1 MNDAIHVEGIGKRY
15 PLGRRAPYETL
26 RDAVVSL
33 GRRRHAPGTD
43 TWWALRDVSFSV
55 KGGDVIGVI
64 GRNGAGKSTLLKI
77 LARITRPTEGRAM
90 LRGRVGSLLEVGSG
104 FHAELTGREN
114 IYLNGAVLGMRRAEV
129 ARRFDEI
136 VAFSELERFL
146 DTPLKHYSS
155 GMHMRLAFA
164 VAAHLEPE
172 ILLVDEVLAVGD
184 VAFQRKCLAK
194 IEDVVHERRTVLFVS
209 HNLAAIQ
216 RLCPQALLL
225 RDGTLVEYGPTPL
238 VVERYLR
245 DGSGTALAWERTRPL
260 AGGATIERVVVC
272 DAAGRPVSHVTSAD
286 TVGVAVEW
294 HLAERIPRVQLSVG
308 LLDAGGDQIF
318 GSCPED
324 AGQPCPEGPGRFLA
338 VMTLPPQILMPR
350 TYRLRVAL
358 WEPSGGG
365 LDAVDALG
373 FTVQEAASFSNEAPG
388 GRPGLIAVRCGWRFE
403 RPA

>member
-1 MNDAIHVEGIGKRY
+1 MDDAIHVEGIGKRY
-15 PLGRRAPYETL
+15 ALGRREPYATL
-26 RDAVVSL
+26 RDAVAGR
-33 GRRRHAPGTD
+33 GRRDARPRD
-43 TWWALRDVSFSV
+43 EVWALRDVSFSV
-55 KGGDVIGVI
+55 KGGDVVGVI

-77 LARITRPTEGRAM
+77 LARITRPTEGRAV

-104 FHAELTGREN
+104 FHPELTGREN
-114 IYLNGAVLGMRRAEV
+114 IYLNGAVLGMRRREV

-184 VAFQRKCLAK
+184 LAFQRKCLAK

-225 RDGTLVEYGPTPL
+225 RDGVLVEMGPTPL

-245 DGSGTALAWERTRPL
+245 DGSGAALAWARTRPA
-260 AGGATIERVVVC
+260 AGAASIERVFIC
-272 DAAGRPVSHVTSAD
+272 DAAGRPMTHVTSAD
-286 TVGVAVEW
+286 TVGVAVEGR
-294 HLAERIPRVQLSVG
+294 LSERVPRLQLSVG

-324 AGQPCPEGPGRFLA
+324 AGSPCPEGPGRFLA
-338 VMTLPPQILMPR
+338 IMTMPPEILMPR

-358 WEPSGGG
+358 WQPSGGG
-365 LDAVDALG
+365 LDAVEALG
-373 FTVQEAASFSNEAPG
+373 FAVQEAASFSNEAPG
-388 GRPGLIAVRCGWRFE
+388 GRPGLLAIRCAWRFE
-403 RPA
+403 TPA

>member
-1 MNDAIHVEGIGKRY
+1 MHDAIHVEGIGKRY
-15 PLGRRAPYETL
+15 ALGRRQPYETL
-26 RDAVVSL
+26 RDAVAGL
-33 GRRRHAPGTD
+33 GRRPAPPRNEM
-43 TWWALRDVSFSV
+43 WALRGVSFSV
-55 KGGDVIGVI
+55 KGGDVVGII

-77 LARITRPTEGRAM
+77 LARITRPTEGRAV

-104 FHAELTGREN
+104 FHPELTGREN
-114 IYLNGAVLGMRRAEV
+114 VYLNGAVLGMRRREV
-129 ARRFDEI
+129 AGRFDEI

-184 VAFQRKCLAK
+184 LAFQRKCLAK

-225 RDGTLVEYGPTPL
+225 RDGVLVEMGPTPL

-245 DGSGTALAWERTRPL
+245 DGSGAALAWARTGPP
-260 AGGATIERVVVC
+260 AGVASIERVFVC
-272 DAAGRPVSHVTSAD
+272 DAAGRPVTHVTSAD
-286 TVGVAVEW
+286 TVGVAIEW
-294 HLAERIPRVQLSVG
+294 RLAERVPRLQLSVG

-324 AGQPCPEGPGRFLA
+324 AGPPCPEGPGRFLA
-338 VMTLPPQILMPR
+338 VMTMPPEILMPR

-358 WEPSGGG
+358 WQPSGGG
-365 LDAVDALG
+365 LDAVEALG
-373 FTVQEAASFSNEAPG
+373 FSVQEAASFSNEAPG
-388 GRPGLIAVRCGWRFE
+388 GRPGLLAVRCVWRFE
-403 RPA
+403 CPS

>member
-1 MNDAIHVEGIGKRY
+1 MTDAIQVEGIGKRY
-15 PLGRRAPYETL
+15 PLGRREPYETL
-26 RDAVVSL
+26 RAVVAGL
-33 GRRRHAPGTD
+33 GRRRRSSPRD
-43 TWWALRDVSFSV
+43 VLWALRDVSFSV
-55 KGGDVIGVI
+55 KGGDVVGII

-77 LARITRPTEGRAM
+77 LARITRPTEGRAV

-104 FHAELTGREN
+104 FHPELTGREN

-146 DTPLKHYSS
+146 ETPLKHYSS

-184 VAFQRKCLAK
+184 LAFQRKCLAK

-225 RDGTLVEYGPTPL
+225 GDGALVEIGPTPL

-245 DGSGTALAWERTRPL
+245 DGSGTALAWTRTRPP
-260 AGGATIERVVVC
+260 AASAAIERVFVC
-272 DAAGRPVSHVTSAD
+272 DAAGQPVSYVTSAD
-286 TVGVAVEW
+286 TLRVGVEW
-294 HLAERIPRVQLSVG
+294 RLAERVPRVQLSVG

-324 AGQPCPEGPGRFLA
+324 AGEPCPESPGRFLA
-338 VMTLPPQILMPR
+338 VMTLPPDILMPR
-350 TYRLRVAL
+350 PYRIRVAL
-358 WEPSGGG
+358 WQPSGGV

-388 GRPGLIAVRCGWRFE
+388 GRLGLLAIRCAWVVEHR
-403 RPA
+403 

>member
-1 MNDAIHVEGIGKRY
+1 MDDAIHVEGIGKRY
-15 PLGRRAPYETL
+15 ALGRREPYATL
-26 RDAVVSL
+26 RDAVAGL
-33 GRRRHAPGTD
+33 GRRDARPRD
-43 TWWALRDVSFSV
+43 EVWALRDVSFSV
-55 KGGDVIGVI
+55 KSGAVVGVI

-77 LARITRPTEGRAM
+77 LARITRPTEGRAV

-104 FHAELTGREN
+104 FHPELTGREN
-114 IYLNGAVLGMRRAEV
+114 IYLNGAVLGMRRREV
-129 ARRFDEI
+129 ARRLDEI

-184 VAFQRKCLAK
+184 LAFQRKCLAK

-225 RDGTLVEYGPTPL
+225 RDGALVEMGSTPL

-245 DGSGTALAWERTRPL
+245 DGSGGALAWERTRPT
-260 AGGATIERVVVC
+260 AATAVIERVFVC
-272 DAAGRPVSHVTSAD
+272 DPAGRPVTYVTSAD

-294 HLAERIPRVQLSVG
+294 RLATHVPRVRLSVG

-318 GSCPED
+318 GSSPED
-324 AGQPCPEGPGRFLA
+324 AGQRCPEGPGRFLA
-338 VMTLPPQILMPR
+338 VMTMPPEILMPR
-350 TYRLRVAL
+350 TYRIRVAL
-358 WEPSGGG
+358 WQPSGGG
-365 LDAVDALG
+365 LDAVEALG
-373 FTVQEAASFSNEAPG
+373 FSVQEAASFSNETPG
-388 GRPGLIAVRCGWRFE
+388 GRPGLLAIRCAWRFE
-403 RPA
+403 SPA